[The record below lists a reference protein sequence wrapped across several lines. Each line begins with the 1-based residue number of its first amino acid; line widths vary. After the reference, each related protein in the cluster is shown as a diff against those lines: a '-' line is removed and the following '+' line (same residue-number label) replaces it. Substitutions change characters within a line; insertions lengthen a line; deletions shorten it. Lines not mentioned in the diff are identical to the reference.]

1 MDEREPLVRGVDAR
15 RVYVAGYSFG
25 AALALAALEGG
36 DAQAEAVRGFVGISY
51 PWGVKSMLVPA
62 QDPCKSEKP
71 KLFLVGT
78 DG

>member
-1 MDEREPLVRGVDAR
+1 MDAR

-36 DAQAEAVRGFVGISY
+36 GALPAPEAVRGFVGISY

-62 QDPCKSEKP
+62 QGPCKSEKP
-71 KLFLVGT
+71 KLFLAGT